1 MKGFIIYQDY
11 TDIDNQ
17 LYIQLFGKLEN
28 GQSFVTLNAL
38 DPYFFIKTSKLEKAK
53 KLLSK
58 FKVEK
63 TNLKTFQGDE
73 VTKISSHNLSEINKL
88 GSAIRSLDIDT
99 YESDIKPYYRFIID
113 HDILGSIDI
122 EGEYT
127 SSERIDRV
135 YKNPIIKPSNYQPE
149 LKIISIDLE
158 SSEDGKLFCIGLLGH
173 NYKKNFLIS
182 DQKLEN
188 TIPCKDESDC
198 LEKFKAELLKLDP
211 DIITGW
217 NIADFDFKYLQ
228 ELFRKHKIP
237 FDIGRTNTNVRLKI
251 QDNNFFRPSTVD
263 IPGRQVLD
271 GLSLIKD
278 PFIQEAP
285 SIKHADFDSYTLED
299 VSQAFLGEGKHLK
312 GKGRHQEIENLYK
325 SKKDQQKLVDYN
337 LQDCKLAY
345 DLLTKTKMLDL
356 AIERSQLT
364 GMPFDK
370 LTASIVAFDSLY
382 IREARKRGLVSPSTE
397 YGKKESKILGGYVK
411 EPKAGIYQNVLVLDF
426 KSLYPSIIT
435 TFNIDPASFLKKP
448 GKNEET
454 IESPNGAFFKNTQ
467 GILPEIIKKLHASR
481 EKAKK
486 EKRELS
492 SYALKIIM
500 NSFYGCLASQNSR
513 YFDFDLASSITNF
526 AQFIIKL
533 TAKEIEKLGYEVIY
547 SDTDSVFVS
556 TGLNKA
562 KSLVLGKEIEEKI
575 NHFYKKYVKDNY
587 NRESLLELQFEK
599 LYLSIMFPNIRMKDE
614 DNEGK
619 AAKKR
624 YAGLKIKDGKEEL
637 EVVGLEAI
645 RGDWTEAAKE
655 FQKELL
661 MKVFHQEEID
671 KFIKAYIKK
680 ILDGKIDSQLVYKKS
695 IRKNLSEYTK
705 TTPPHV
711 KAARKLDSLDS
722 NIIRYYI
729 TTDGPEPI
737 QKLIHKLD
745 YEHYIKKQI
754 EPIANQILNLFGK
767 NLEDLMKSNK
777 QTKLF

>member
-11 TDIDNQ
+11 TEIDNQ
-17 LYIQLFGKLEN
+17 LYIQLFGRLEN
-28 GQSFVTLNAL
+28 GQSFVTLNKQDSYL
-38 DPYFFIKTSKLEKAK
+38 FIKTDKLNKAK

-58 FKVEK
+58 FKVEN
-63 TNLKTFQGDE
+63 TNLKTFQGE
-73 VTKISSHNLSEINKL
+73 LVTKISSSNLPDLNKL
-88 GSAIRSLDIDT
+88 GSAIRSLDIET

-113 HDILGSIDI
+113 KDLLGSIEI
-122 EGEYT
+122 IGEYEP
-127 SSERIDRV
+127 SERVDRF
-135 YKNPIIKPSNYQPE
+135 YKNPIVKPSSFTPS
-149 LKIISIDLE
+149 LKVISLDLE
-158 SSEDGKLFCIGLLGH
+158 SDEAGNLFCIGLLGE

-182 DQKLEN
+182 DQKLNN
-188 TIPCKDESDC
+188 TINCKDESDC

-228 ELFRKHKIP
+228 ELFRKHKIQ
-237 FDIGRTNTNVRLKI
+237 FDIGRTNANIRVKVS
-251 QDNNFFRPSTVD
+251 DNFFRPSSID

-285 SIKHADFDSYTLED
+285 SIKHADFDTYTLED
-299 VSQAFLGEGKHLK
+299 VAQAILGEGKHLK
-312 GKGRHQEIENLYK
+312 GKGRHAEIEQLYK
-325 SKKDQQKLVDYN
+325 NKKDQQKLVDYN

-345 DLLTKTKMLDL
+345 DILIKTKMLDL

-411 EPKAGIYQNVLVLDF
+411 EPKPGIYHNVLVLDF

-435 TFNIDPASFLKKP
+435 TFNIDPASFLKK
-448 GKNEET
+448 KEKDS
-454 IESPNGAFFKNTQ
+454 IESPNGAYFKNSE
-467 GILPEIIKKLHASR
+467 GIMPEIIKKLHEAR

-492 SYALKIIM
+492 SYAIKIIM

-533 TAKEIEKLGYEVIY
+533 TAKEIEKLGYDVIY
-547 SDTDSVFVS
+547 SDTDSVFI
-556 TGLNKA
+556 TTNLDKN
-562 KSLVLGKEIEEKI
+562 KSLKLGKEIQDKI
-575 NHFYKKYVKDNY
+575 NIFYKKYVKDNY
-587 NRESLLELQFEK
+587 NRESYLELQFEK
-599 LYLSIMFPNIRMKDE
+599 LYLSIMFPSVRMKEDDE
-614 DNEGK
+614 KSKG
-619 AAKKR
+619 ARKR
-624 YAGLKIKDGKEEL
+624 YAGLKLKDGKEEL
-637 EVVGLEAI
+637 EIVGLEAI
-645 RGDWTEAAKE
+645 RGDWTEVAKE
-655 FQKELL
+655 FQRELL

-671 KFIKAYIKK
+671 KFIKEYIKK
-680 ILDGKIDSQLVYKKS
+680 ILDGKVDKQLIYKKS
-695 IRKNLSEYTK
+695 IRKNLHEYTK

-711 KAARKLDSLDS
+711 KAARKLPSLES
-722 NIIRYYI
+722 NVIQYYI

-737 QKLIHKLD
+737 QKHTHPID